1 MARYDE
7 NKGVRCSFCGKQQ
20 DQVDRIIAG
29 QGASYICNECVSL
42 CTSILG
48 YEFVPMKI
56 GQQYRQ
62 EVANEFGRLPKPAE
76 IKQTLDDYAIGQ
88 DDAKI
93 ALSVAVYNHYKRIA
107 NPALSQENKTDEVA
121 RKG

>member
-1 MARYDE
+1 MARYEDT
-7 NKGVRCSFCGKQQ
+7 KGVRCSFCGKRQ

-56 GQQYRQ
+56 VQTDKS
-62 EVANEFGRLPKPAE
+62 EIAAEFGRLPKPAE
-76 IKQTLDDYAIGQ
+76 IKETLDDYAIGQ
-88 DDAKI
+88 EEAKI
-93 ALSVAVYNHYKRIA
+93 ALSVAVYNHLNALFFKATTTRSYKRAI
-107 NPALSQENKTDEVA
+107 S
-121 RKG
+121 